1 MNENNMTETTTVQET
16 KEKTPTIQRE
26 HNGVQITI
34 TFSESV
40 GEGDT
45 KERVLNLLTNAYE
58 NRLRSSDHS
67 ETV

>member
-1 MNENNMTETTTVQET
+1 MIETTTIQET
-16 KEKTPTIQRE
+16 KEKSPTIQRE

-34 TFSESV
+34 TFSEPV

>member
-1 MNENNMTETTTVQET
+1 MIETTIIQET
-16 KEKTPTIQRE
+16 KEKSPTIQRE

>member
-1 MNENNMTETTTVQET
+1 MTETTIQKT

-40 GEGDT
+40 EEGDT

>member
-1 MNENNMTETTTVQET
+1 MIETTTIQET
-16 KEKTPTIQRE
+16 KEKSPMIQRE

-34 TFSESV
+34 MFSESMR
-40 GEGDT
+40 EEST

-58 NRLRSSDHS
+58 NRLRSSDYS